1 MMKSYVDSCRT
12 YEILLQDS
20 GLLPKPKDNWNVFVP
35 EQGMIAHVDED
46 NSDYEFNGV
55 EWVKVLEE
63 TQGDSVDGEGNIEQ
77 TENKKG
83 LKV

>member
-1 MMKSYVDSCRT
+1 MKNYVDSCKT

-46 NSDYEFNGV
+46 NSDYEFNGT
-55 EWVKVLEE
+55 EWVKVEKQE
-63 TQGDSVDGEGNIEQ
+63 GEIEDK
-77 TENKKG
+77 TILSNS
-83 LKV
+83 